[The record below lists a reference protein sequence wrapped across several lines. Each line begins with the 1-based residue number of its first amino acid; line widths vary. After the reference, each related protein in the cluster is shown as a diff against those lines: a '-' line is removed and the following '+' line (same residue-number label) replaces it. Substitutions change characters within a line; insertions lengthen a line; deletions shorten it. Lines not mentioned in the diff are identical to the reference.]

1 MNLAEKL
8 LKLDKNEFEKDKIVE
23 MKSKQLSDL
32 FGEPTKIKI
41 KAISPQE
48 VLDITST
55 GLDDDGNPILK
66 KSLSTNA
73 LLTAA
78 AMVEPSLKDTELL
91 KHLGAATPSDAAL
104 KLFKGE
110 IVKIG
115 AKVSELAGFEN
126 DDPEEIEAELKN

>member
-1 MNLAEKL
+1 M
-8 LKLDKNEFEKDKIVE
+8 KLDKNEFEKEKIIE

-66 KSLSTNA
+66 KSLNTNA

-78 AMVEPSLKDTELL
+78 AIVEPSLKDAELL

-104 KLFKGE
+104 ELFKGE

-126 DDPEEIEAELKN
+126 DDPEEIEDELKN